1 MRLNAT
7 RPVNAGLTGGLPVEE
22 ELPRSSSSGSLSC
35 HLALSRRLMSR
46 PAARKMPPWSC
57 SGRRGWSRCGGR
69 ARAARPGRGGRG
81 AGMDGRPALP
91 AAGAGKIGPG
101 ELVVFC
107 KPVVVARAVVR
118 RDGRVQAAG
127 HPADHVRLGV
137 AEERLDELTGTAG
150 VIDELARSVKL
161 EGKVKGKSRRA
172 MTAALAIR
180 FTLLMTAM
188 PDADYPEV
196 IAALLG
202 DLAAVPWHRR
212 YRLPT
217 ATVAPTWRD
226 ALGPGPLE
234 KLRDMLLAAIGAEH
248 DDHDY
253 RAVQVGDLDVCSI
266 DGSLTRVPDT
276 PANRQAYGSAG
287 TADDSS
293 PYPQLRELRLSNAST
308 RAALG

>member
-1 MRLNAT
+1 
-7 RPVNAGLTGGLPVEE
+7 
-22 ELPRSSSSGSLSC
+22 
-35 HLALSRRLMSR
+35 MS
-46 PAARKMPPWSC
+46 
-57 SGRRGWSRCGGR
+57 
-69 ARAARPGRGGRG
+69 
-81 AGMDGRPALP
+81 
-91 AAGAGKIGPG
+91 
-101 ELVVFC
+101 
-107 KPVVVARAVVR
+107 
-118 RDGRVQAAG
+118 
-127 HPADHVRLGV
+127 
-137 AEERLDELTGTAG
+137 
-150 VIDELARSVKL
+150 LARSVKL
-161 EGKVKGKSRRA
+161 EVRVKGKSRRA

-217 ATVAPTWRD
+217 ATVATTWRD

-308 RAALG
+308 RAALAVTCGPSGAAAGGEREKGEAEQKLLDKALDSAPHLFTSGRIWIMDRNFRGSSPDPADARDRHARADPRQGWHHAGPGRRVPARWLLPGAAVRRRRHPHRPRDRVPRHRRRARRPRAVLPDH